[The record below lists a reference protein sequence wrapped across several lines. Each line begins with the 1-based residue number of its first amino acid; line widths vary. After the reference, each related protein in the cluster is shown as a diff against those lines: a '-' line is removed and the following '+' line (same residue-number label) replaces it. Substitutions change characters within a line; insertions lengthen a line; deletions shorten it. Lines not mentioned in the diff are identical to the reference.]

1 MTTADAT
8 TGTPELRADKK
19 VSVGTLT
26 AMVVGSIVG
35 SGVFVLPRRFATE
48 AGALGALIAWA
59 IAGTG
64 MFMLALVFRTLA
76 VRKPDLNAG
85 IYAYAKAGFG
95 DYVGFNAAFGYWAS
109 AVAGTASY
117 WVLTMST
124 LGAIFPALG
133 QGETLLAIGLSSIG
147 VWTFHFLVLRG
158 VHAATSI
165 NRIVT
170 IAKMVPI
177 AVFIVVGIIFFKAG
191 VFADNFWGEG
201 DRTWSGIFA
210 QAKGTMLITVFVFLG
225 VEGASVY
232 SRYARKREDIG
243 KATVLGFLSVLSV
256 FVLVTMVSYGAMP
269 QADLAAA
276 SPPSMATVFE
286 SMVGNWGEI
295 FIKVGVVISVLGAYL
310 AWTLMACE
318 VLYVPATQGD
328 MPEFITKVNAK
339 GTPSAALLLVSIYV
353 QSLLILLL
361 FVSNALDF
369 ILDLTAAL
377 AVLPYLMAAA
387 YALKLTVRRETYD
400 GQDRQ
405 LRKDKLIAALAIVY
419 TGFLVYAAGPKHLLL
434 SCLLYAPATLFYAR
448 ARRERGL
455 RIFAGPELALFGVI
469 VIGAAI
475 AIELLVT
482 GTIKL

>member
-1 MTTADAT
+1 MTTSDTA
-8 TGTPELRADKK
+8 TGTSEIQADKK

-35 SGVFVLPRRFATE
+35 SGVFVLPQRFGTE
-48 AGALGALIAWA
+48 TGALGAMIAWA
-59 IAGTG
+59 IAGSG
-64 MFMLALVFRTLA
+64 MFMLALVFKSLA

-85 IYAYAKAGFG
+85 IYSYAKAGFG

-147 VWTFHFLVLRG
+147 VWIFHFLVLRG
-158 VHAATSI
+158 VHAAAVI

-170 IAKMVPI
+170 VAKMVPI
-177 AVFIVVGIIFFKAG
+177 AVFIVVGIVMFKAG
-191 VFADNFWGEG
+191 VFVDNFWGG
-201 DRTWSGIFA
+201 DDHSFSAIFA

-225 VEGASVY
+225 IEGASVY

-243 KATVLGFLSVLSV
+243 RATVLGFLSVLSV
-256 FVLVTMVSYGAMP
+256 FMLVTMVSYGAMP
-269 QADLAAA
+269 QGELAAA
-276 SPPSMATVFE
+276 SQPSMAMVFE

-318 VLYVPATQGD
+318 VLYVPATEGD
-328 MPEFITKVNAK
+328 MPEFIGRVNAK
-339 GTPSAALLLVSIYV
+339 GTPSAALLLVSLYV
-353 QSLLILLL
+353 QGLLILLL

-387 YALKLTVRRETYD
+387 YALKLTLRRETYD
-400 GQDRQ
+400 GQERALRSDRIVAT
-405 LRKDKLIAALAIVY
+405 LALLY
-419 TGFLVYAAGPKHLLL
+419 TAFLVYAAGPKHLLL
-434 SCLLYAPATLFYAR
+434 SCLLYAPATVFYAR

-469 VIGAAI
+469 VIGAVI